1 MSIPKGLAA
10 RAVITTRNTKTR
22 MVVEVREGNR
32 FSNFYSIYTTYGRG
46 RHYTVKAGFPRHR
59 GSADSIQ
66 DVVDQIVNAIKTQA
80 KRQQT
85 DISINSAIRIYRKRL
100 YRKLL
105 NMRPDELG
113 LSRATCRPDPRLEG
127 ASLIKTANPF
137 LSVGYPPL
145 SKGWRIITQKR

>member
-46 RHYTVKAGFPRHR
+46 RHYAVKDGFPRHR

-66 DVVDQIVNAIKTQA
+66 DAVEQIERAMKAQA

-85 DISINSAIRIYRKRL
+85 DIAIHTAIRIYRKRL

-113 LSRATCRPDPRLEG
+113 LSHATCRPDPRLK
-127 ASLIKTANPF
+127 STVLIKVANPF
-137 LSVGYPPL
+137 LSTGYPPL
-145 SKGWRIITQKR
+145 MKRWKIITQKG